1 MAKTKSSAI
10 LYKNMVQS
18 LPTIVLTILPF
29 TFASH
34 ILIKVLVTSK
44 ILRTTKI
51 LASSQCQLGTTT
63 LISSTIRALNSLSM
77 LPLPPFFLGCTF
89 TPSINF
95 LVLEFIFL
103 MATIEPTKIAR
114 ALAFFY
120 GVSNTPRTELSTE
133 LDDINE
139 LLFKF

>member
-34 ILIKVLVTSK
+34 ILKKVLATSK
-44 ILRTTKI
+44 ILSTTKI
-51 LASSQCQLGTTT
+51 LASSQCQVGTTT
-63 LISSTIRALNSLSM
+63 LISSIIRALNSSSM
-77 LPLPPFFLGCTF
+77 FPLPPFFLVVTL

-103 MATIEPTKIAR
+103 MATIAPTKTAT

-133 LDDINE
+133 LPEDI
-139 LLFKF
+139 K